1 MAQVQDAS
9 EAPFN
14 EQIRPGELEQ
24 QYRPIIQSLASHFS
38 TRLKTVVLFG
48 SQARGEAQLNSDHD
62 LFIVVDDLPTEPL
75 ARQRA
80 VRITLLPI
88 LADLP
93 GPVNFV
99 AKRPDEVAA
108 NLTPL
113 LLDVCVDGICLYG
126 EAYFQP
132 YREKALAT
140 LRQAGLHRHKLDNTY
155 MWLFPQL
162 PINDWELTWE
172 GYREH
177 TR

>member
-1 MAQVQDAS
+1 MQISNIIHQAS
-9 EAPFN
+9 
-14 EQIRPGELEQ
+14 LEQ
-24 QYRPIIQSLASHFS
+24 QYHPIVQSLENSFGE
-38 TRLKTVVLFG
+38 RLKTVVLFG
-48 SQARGEAQLNSDHD
+48 SQARGEAQINSDHD
-62 LFIVVDDLPTEPL
+62 LFIVIEDLPTEPL

-80 VRITLLPI
+80 VRTTLLPI
-88 LADLP
+88 LIDLP

-113 LLDVCVDGICLYG
+113 LLDVCIDGICLYG

-132 YREKALAT
+132 YREKALTT

-155 MWLFPQL
+155 MWLFPKL

-172 GYREH
+172 GYRER
-177 TR
+177 T

>member
-1 MAQVQDAS
+1 MHTS
-9 EAPFN
+9 N
-14 EQIRPGELEQ
+14 ISLEQ
-24 QYRPIIQSLASHFS
+24 QYRTIVQSLEGSFGK
-38 TRLKTVVLFG
+38 RLKTVVLFG
-48 SQARGEAQLNSDHD
+48 SQARGEAQPSSDHD
-62 LFIVVDDLPTEPL
+62 LFIVVDDLPIEPL

-80 VRITLLPI
+80 VRTTLLPI
-88 LADLP
+88 LTDLP
-93 GPVNFV
+93 GSINFV
-99 AKRPDEVAA
+99 AKRPDEVTA

-162 PINDWELTWE
+162 PTSDWELTWE
-172 GYREH
+172 GYREL
-177 TR
+177 T